1 MYVLFTV
8 KLYDISLWIYVHF
21 DFDVVG
27 TVLCGAYSS
36 YDRVPTLLP

>member
-8 KLYDISLWIYVHF
+8 KLYDISLWIYIHF

-27 TVLCGAYSS
+27 TMRRLQ
-36 YDRVPTLLP
+36 